1 MLDGEPISLVDARG
15 RRYLKRL
22 RSGHRITIRGTV
34 IACDDLI
41 GGSEGGLTSAAEQE
55 RFRVRRPAYEEL
67 AGQLSR
73 PAEPIFAKDAA
84 AILMHADVRPGDR
97 VIESG
102 VGAGLFSIAALR
114 ALGPSGR
121 LCSYELREDLARTAR
136 RNVADWF
143 GEAPG
148 WKLVVRDASAG
159 FDEQRGDRV
168 ILDLP
173 EPVPVLDSAAAALR
187 PGGSLAV
194 YLPTILQVKEV
205 RDALA
210 EHSAFCDART
220 LEVFERGWHIDGRSV
235 RPDHRMVAHTAFL
248 TFARRTT

>member
-1 MLDGEPISLVDARG
+1 
-15 RRYLKRL
+15 
-22 RSGHRITIRGTV
+22 
-34 IACDDLI
+34 
-41 GGSEGGLTSAAEQE
+41 
-55 RFRVRRPAYEEL
+55 
-67 AGQLSR
+67 
-73 PAEPIFAKDAA
+73 
-84 AILMHADVRPGDR
+84 MHADVRPGDR

-159 FDEQRGDRV
+159 FDEQHVDRV